1 MIYPF
6 CIMIISSNSC
16 IMKKIGKRNIVI
28 MKSLMLSVLIKFYI
42 INSFAKRNQISFLA
56 NRI

>member
-6 CIMIISSNSC
+6 LYHDYFFKLMYHEKDW
-16 IMKKIGKRNIVI
+16 KKEYY
-28 MKSLMLSVLIKFYI
+28 KFYI

>member
-6 CIMIISSNSC
+6 LYHDYFFKLMYHEKDW
-16 IMKKIGKRNIVI
+16 KKEYII